1 LSSSMYEFVEENGRT
16 FHRYKEGSESMF
28 KLPSNKLLDLS
39 CVINLKAR
47 VLPPQ

>member
-1 LSSSMYEFVEENGRT
+1 MYEFVEENGRT

-28 KLPSNKLLDLS
+28 RLPSNKILGLG
-39 CVINLKAR
+39 CIINPKSR